1 MAKGLVTGTHLTNIA
16 NAIRTKLGVQTTYQ
30 PSQMAAAI
38 ESIPTGGS
46 NVLDLS
52 TGIRFGY
59 SQFTQL
65 PDEIANADWSAVT
78 SMKGIFSHCSNLT
91 TIPLLDTSNVK
102 DMYEAFDACSKLV
115 SISLIDTSNV
125 TNMMYAFYSCRS
137 LQALPA
143 LNTSMVTN
151 MQSMFNGC
159 FNLTT
164 IPLLNTSK
172 ITTSG
177 LVSTFYNC
185 SALSNASLNNILAMC
200 ANATL
205 ITDASYKTLKRV
217 GLTSAQALICED
229 LSNWSDFLAA
239 GWTSGY

>member
-16 NAIRTKLGVQTTYQ
+16 NAIRAKLGVQTIYQ

-65 PDEIANADWSAVT
+65 PDEIADADWSVVT
-78 SMKGIFSHCSNLT
+78 SMNGIFSHCSNLT
-91 TIPLLDTSNVK
+91 TIPLL
-102 DMYEAFDACSKLV
+102 
-115 SISLIDTSNV
+115 
-125 TNMMYAFYSCRS
+125 
-137 LQALPA
+137 
-143 LNTSMVTN
+143 
-151 MQSMFNGC
+151 G
-159 FNLTT
+159 
-164 IPLLNTSK
+164 TSK
-172 ITTSG
+172 ITFAG
-177 LVSTFYNC
+177 LVNTFNNC

-229 LSNWSDFLAA
+229 LSNWSAFLAA
-239 GWTSGY
+239 GWISGY